1 MGLKVTG
8 LSHAYT
14 ANLITGEQQKI
25 SPIAAHEFLKHKF
38 RYYILCKS
46 RTCLFHEMHEIIR
59 K

>member
-25 SPIAAHEFLKHKF
+25 SPIAAHEFLKQIQVLH
-38 RYYILCKS
+38 S
-46 RTCLFHEMHEIIR
+46 VEISHVFIS
-59 K
+59 

>member
-25 SPIAAHEFLKHKF
+25 SPIAAHEFLKQIQVLH
-38 RYYILCKS
+38 S
-46 RTCLFHEMHEIIR
+46 V
-59 K
+59 